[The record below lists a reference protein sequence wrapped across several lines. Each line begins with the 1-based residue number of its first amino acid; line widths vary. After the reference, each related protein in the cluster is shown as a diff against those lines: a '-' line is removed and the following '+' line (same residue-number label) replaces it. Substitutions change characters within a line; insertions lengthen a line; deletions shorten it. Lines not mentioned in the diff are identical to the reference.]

1 MLKNN
6 WIKILLLLSI
16 LAAFYTG
23 YQVKNWFA
31 LKTEKQVMEDA
42 TVLIE
47 KIQSVTKLITIEGF
61 FSEIYDYQDYYGYD
75 LTMFRKKALI
85 RVKAKVSVGY
95 DLEKIKITSLPES
108 KTIVMSELP
117 PPELLSLEHDLD
129 YYDIQEG
136 MFNSFTRDDYNKLN
150 ANAKEFIRQ
159 KAQESKL
166 FDQAQLQKNK
176 LFEMIHL
183 LVESAGWQLKVQSSE
198 VHQDD
203 ILPN

>member
-6 WIKILLLLSI
+6 WTKILLLLSI
-16 LAAFYTG
+16 LAAFYAG
-23 YQVKNWFA
+23 YQIKNWFVF
-31 LKTEKQVMEDA
+31 KTEKQVAEDA

-47 KIQSVTKLITIEGF
+47 KIQSVTKLVTIEGF

-108 KTIVMSELP
+108 KTIIMSELP

-136 MFNSFTRDDYNKLN
+136 MFNSFTKDDYNKLN

-176 LFEMIHL
+176 LFEMIQL
-183 LVESAGWQLKVQSSE
+183 LVESAGWQLKIQDADAP
-198 VHQDD
+198 QDD
-203 ILPN
+203 TLPN